1 MEKEKEA
8 QWVPPVLRQS
18 AENKND
24 SNNIRSV
31 EDDKEK
37 AKRLASME
45 AELEVE
51 YDQQQA
57 PTATAENK
65 KTETPEGID
74 GNDGKIVHKQISR
87 GVSKGTRE
95 TNEKWG
101 AIAEELYALRSR
113 DITVDRL
120 KIKTLM
126 KNTYKDEFAPLL
138 EMCPNLDVILAHMK
152 INRFRFLVQ
161 EVLWTSDMTDWSEE
175 DCRRIG
181 RSMATLLRMVQRG
194 DMAVDAWRNN
204 YPQLCGLFEVEAG
217 FEAFMVVFADNH
229 LRNNKFGLMFRVAVG
244 AALSTID
251 AATDIYVIST
261 YYQNADLVIQANAL
275 LAMMTTNM
283 LTQILVV
290 LVQYTRKS
298 WMFKLREMVI
308 CLLFLRPAVDAYRVS
323 TNYTDDGATT
333 DCLTEMAYNKGIELA
348 TESIPG
354 CVLQTYVWLV
364 NPEQAG
370 AFALGSIGISAMTT
384 GFASA
389 MIAFDLDIDVN
400 RRRTQPKMYGK

>member
-126 KNTYKDEFAPLL
+126 KNTYKDEFEPLL
-138 EMCPNLDVILAHMK
+138 EMCPNLDVILAHIK
-152 INRFRFLVQ
+152 IKRFGLLVQ
-161 EVLWTSDMTDWSEE
+161 EVSWTSDMVDWSEE
-175 DCRRIG
+175 DCRRVG
-181 RSMATLLRMVQRG
+181 RSMATLLRMVQKG
-194 DMAVDAWRNN
+194 EMAVDAWKKH

-217 FEAFMVVFADNH
+217 FERFMVVFADNN
-229 LRNNKFGLMFRVAVG
+229 LRDNKYGLIFRVTVR

-261 YYQNADLVIQANAL
+261 YYESAALATQANA
-275 LAMMTTNM
+275 M
-283 LTQILVV
+283 LTMLTLNMIMQV
-290 LVQYTRKS
+290 LTIFGQ
-298 WMFKLREMVI
+298 
-308 CLLFLRPAVDAYRVS
+308 
-323 TNYTDDGATT
+323 
-333 DCLTEMAYNKGIELA
+333 
-348 TESIPG
+348 
-354 CVLQTYVWLV
+354 
-364 NPEQAG
+364 
-370 AFALGSIGISAMTT
+370 
-384 GFASA
+384 
-389 MIAFDLDIDVN
+389 
-400 RRRTQPKMYGK
+400 